1 VRDRFTS
8 PYALRGPVRFRRLT
22 ASGPSLAAR
31 GATIGAPPSSAV
43 TRPARCRSALHA
55 APAGLRV
62 PGLWRRRM
70 ASTEEPRR
78 AASRV
83 HCAAITRPAPVLPG
97 FAADWSAHEP
107 FPGRARSCGAV
118 WPNSHPRYPAW
129 RRHHLH
135 TGQPG
140 ANHQPGSQARA
151 APDDIGK
158 KRRQPVSASIFLAT
172 EAAVSPLRT
181 GSALP

>member
-1 VRDRFTS
+1 VRDRCTS
-8 PYALRGPVRFRRLT
+8 PYALRRPARLRRLT

-31 GATIGAPPSSAV
+31 GATIGTPPSSAV
-43 TRPARCRSALHA
+43 TGPVRCRVALHA
-55 APAGLRV
+55 APAGLRL
-62 PGLWRRRM
+62 PRLWRRRM
-70 ASTEEPRR
+70 VSTEEPRR
-78 AASRV
+78 VASRV
-83 HCAAITRPAPVLPG
+83 QCAAITRPAPVLPG

-107 FPGRARSCGAV
+107 FPGRARASGAV
-118 WPNSHPRYPAW
+118 WPNSPPRCPAW

-151 APDDIGK
+151 APHDIGK

-181 GSALP
+181 GSALR